1 MGKNVAFF
9 IVGMAL
15 FILALALKAEGIL
28 KTGVAEILMFI
39 GLAIVIV
46 PLFRLVYGSLKK

>member
-28 KTGVAEILMFI
+28 KTGIAEIMMFV

>member
-1 MGKNVAFF
+1 MGKNVIFF

-28 KTGVAEILMFI
+28 KTGIAEILMFI

-46 PLFRLVYGSLKK
+46 PLFKLVYGSLKK

>member
-1 MGKNVAFF
+1 MNKKIIFF

-15 FILALALKAEGIL
+15 FILALALRAEGIL
-28 KTGVAEILMFI
+28 KTGMAEILMCM

-46 PLFRLVYGSLKK
+46 PLVQLVFKNLKK

>member
-1 MGKNVAFF
+1 MGKNVVFF

-28 KTGVAEILMFI
+28 KTGIAEILMFV

-46 PLFRLVYGSLKK
+46 PLIKLVYGSLKK

>member
-1 MGKNVAFF
+1 MGKNVVFF

-15 FILALALKAEGIL
+15 FILALALKAEGLL
-28 KTGVAEILMFI
+28 KTGIAEIMMFI

>member
-1 MGKNVAFF
+1 MGKNVVFF

-15 FILALALKAEGIL
+15 FILALALKAEGTL
-28 KTGVAEILMFI
+28 NTGIAEILLFL

-46 PLFRLVYGSLKK
+46 PLFRLVYGNLKK

>member
-1 MGKNVAFF
+1 MGKNVVFF

-15 FILALALKAEGIL
+15 FILALALKAEGLL
-28 KTGVAEILMFI
+28 KTGIAEIMMFV

-46 PLFRLVYGSLKK
+46 PLLRLVYGSLKK

>member
-1 MGKNVAFF
+1 MNKKIVFF

-15 FILALALKAEGIL
+15 FILALALRAEGIL
-28 KTGVAEILMFI
+28 KTGMAEILMCI

-46 PLFRLVYGSLKK
+46 PLVQLVFKNLKK